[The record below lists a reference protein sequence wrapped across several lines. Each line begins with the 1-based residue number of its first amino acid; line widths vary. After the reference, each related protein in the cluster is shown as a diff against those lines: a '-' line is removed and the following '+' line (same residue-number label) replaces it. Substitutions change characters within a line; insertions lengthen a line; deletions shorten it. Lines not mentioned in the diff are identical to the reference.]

1 MQAPEIPDNE
11 IARLQALRQLEVL
24 DTPPEPRFDRI
35 TGIAQHLFEMPIVL
49 ISLIDS
55 DRQWFKS
62 RQGLDA
68 CETPRSISFCG
79 HAILSDAILNVPDAT
94 LDVRFADNPLVI
106 GAPDIR
112 AYIGAPL
119 RLESGLRIGTLCLI
133 DRKPRMLD
141 ATALADLRHLAD
153 WVQDELQRVLL
164 AEAVVTIRTQEARL
178 HALLSNVADAI
189 ITVDTEARILSA
201 NVQTEAL
208 FGLPRDQILG
218 EHLQVLLP
226 HYPAS
231 QFQSLVQSSVLTQED
246 ALSRLSSSTSG
257 RRSDGN
263 EFPIDMAVTAMQLP
277 EGRTYIVSLRDR
289 TEALRL
295 ELLKREFVSTVSHE
309 LRTPLTAIQGSLG
322 LIAGGVAGPVP
333 GKMDEMLKIATG
345 NCERLIYLV
354 NDILDLEKIDLGRM
368 TFNMQSLPLASVL
381 AEAVEL
387 NRSYAAGFTVSLELH
402 SSVPAE
408 LCLQADKQR
417 LIQVLTNLIANAAKF
432 SPPEAVVQIVAERLN
447 TNGYV
452 RIGVRDQ
459 GPGIPKDMRERVF
472 ERFVQVEGVKARRKG
487 GSGLGLSISKAIA
500 EAFGGKIGV
509 ECPVEGGSVFYIELP
524 VQSA

>member
-1 MQAPEIPDNE
+1 MQAPKIPDNE

-24 DTPPEPRFDRI
+24 DTPPEPRFNRI
-35 TGIAQHLFEMPIVL
+35 TGIAQHMFEMPIVL

-79 HAILSDAILNVPDAT
+79 HAILSDAILSVPDAT
-94 LDVRFADNPLVI
+94 RDVRFADNPLVT
-106 GAPDIR
+106 GPPDIR

-119 RLESGLRIGTLCLI
+119 RLVSGLRIGTLCLI
-133 DRKPRMLD
+133 DRKPRVLD

-164 AEAVVTIRTQEARL
+164 AEAVVTIRAQEARL
-178 HALLSNVADAI
+178 HAVLSNVADAI
-189 ITVDTEARILSA
+189 ITVDAEARILSA
-201 NVQTEAL
+201 NVQTESL
-208 FGLPRDQILG
+208 FGFSRDQILG
-218 EHLQVLLP
+218 EHLQMLLP
-226 HYPAS
+226 YYPAS
-231 QFQSLVQSSVLTQED
+231 QYQSLVNSRALTQEN

-257 RRSDGN
+257 RRGDGK
-263 EFPIDMAVTAMQLP
+263 EFPVDMAVTAMELP
-277 EGRTYIVSLRDR
+277 EGRSYIMSLRDR
-289 TEALRL
+289 TEAQRL
-295 ELLKREFVSTVSHE
+295 ELMKREFVSTVSHE

-333 GKMDEMLKIATG
+333 EKMSEMLTIATG
-345 NCERLIYLV
+345 NCERLIFLV

-368 TFNMQSLPLASVL
+368 TFNMQHLPLKEVL
-381 AEAVEL
+381 AEAIEL
-387 NRSYAAGFTVSLELH
+387 NQSYAARFNVALELECAVTAGVH
-402 SSVPAE
+402 
-408 LCLQADKQR
+408 LNADKDR

-432 SPPEAVVQIVAERLN
+432 SPPGAIVHIEAGGVD
-447 TNGYV
+447 TNGCA
-452 RIGVRDQ
+452 RIGVRDK
-459 GPGIPKDMRERVF
+459 GPGIPNDMRDRVF
-472 ERFVQVEGVKARRKG
+472 ERFVQVEGVKTQRKG
-487 GSGLGLSISKAIA
+487 GSGLGLSISKAIV

-509 ECPVEGGSVFYIELP
+509 ECPAEGGSLFYIELP